1 MCPYIPVISEWYIK
15 IRKQKE
21 SNVQSSIVKNRGL
34 HFHIFMFF
42 PKKRGL
48 PTCKVEEF
56 PSIGINE
63 QLCKFMRDYQK
74 DEHLGKDFSI
84 LKSIHVKII
93 PLLKK
98 KRN

>member
-1 MCPYIPVISEWYIK
+1 
-15 IRKQKE
+15 
-21 SNVQSSIVKNRGL
+21 
-34 HFHIFMFF
+34 MFF
-42 PKKRGL
+42 PKKIGL

-74 DEHLGKDFSI
+74 DEHLGKDFSF

-98 KRN
+98 KKETETPFFSQNWNTCNFERHVALNKVFLMLI